1 MVGAFNAFI
10 CSLTHILSAL
20 FSSTSVLFFC
30 PPFGSY
36 KATEVSSREVIIMK
50 SLKDLTEISLSI
62 SPTKSSVFTTP
73 GQLAITALAH
83 ICLKVWLTGYT
94 NKAVPTYTVPH
105 PIFNF
110 VEGNRKQ
117 PLFKKLDSH
126 IYIRRRKNILKVLI
140 KPKPSYI
147 VIPSVMVEWYGR
159 RSKQSWQLQWRP
171 AWKSDMLTR
180 QGVL

>member
-1 MVGAFNAFI
+1 METIRVPNLEQLEQHLFWKVKWATEFNPWKHTLMVGAFNAFI

-117 PLFKKLDSH
+117 PLF
-126 IYIRRRKNILKVLI
+126 
-140 KPKPSYI
+140 
-147 VIPSVMVEWYGR
+147 
-159 RSKQSWQLQWRP
+159 
-171 AWKSDMLTR
+171 
-180 QGVL
+180 